1 MKYRFFRFACL
12 FLLSLLLVTAC
23 NGTKTVTSPQESPP
37 LRIAYILWPGNF
49 PMIIAQEK
57 GFFTQQGV
65 KVEPVYLQNYV
76 ASLSEFSAGQYD
88 GVAVA
93 MGSLMSIM
101 GKNPDARVVL
111 VTDQSAGGDA
121 VVVQPNIQSVA
132 DLKGKRIG
140 TKVGDF
146 GELLVTTM
154 LEKNGLT
161 TDDVTLVNT
170 EAEAIPARLQS
181 GDIQAGQTWNPY
193 LSEAV
198 KAGAKVLFST
208 KQAPGLV
215 PNIIVFHGNVLS
227 NRPNDIQ
234 AFTRAWFQALDYWQR
249 NPEESNTLIVK
260 KLKIKLEEVS
270 LDGIDLFSRQDNLKA
285 MTPGTTTESLYYTAK
300 LYADFYIR
308 TGGLSTSPDIQKSI
322 DPSFVQQLK

>member
-1 MKYRFFRFACL
+1 
-12 FLLSLLLVTAC
+12 
-23 NGTKTVTSPQESPP
+23 
-37 LRIAYILWPGNF
+37 
-49 PMIIAQEK
+49 MIIAQEK

>member
-1 MKYRFFRFACL
+1 MKYRFFRFVCL
-12 FLLSLLLVTAC
+12 FLVSLLLVTAC
-23 NGTKTVTSPQESPP
+23 NGTKTLTSHRESAP
-37 LRIAYILWPGNF
+37 LRVTYIQWPGFF

-65 KVEPVYLQNYV
+65 KVEPVYVENYIT
-76 ASLSEFSAGQYD
+76 SLSDFSAGKYD
-88 GVAVA
+88 GVTTSI
-93 MGSLMSIM
+93 GSLMSII
-101 GKNPDARVVL
+101 GKTPDARVVL

-121 VVVQPNIQSVA
+121 VLGQPNIQNVA

-140 TKVGDF
+140 TKIGDF
-146 GELLVTTM
+146 GELFVTTM
-154 LEKNGLT
+154 LEKYGLT

-170 EAEAIPARLQS
+170 EAEAIPARLQR

-193 LSEAV
+193 ISKAV
-198 KAGAKVLFST
+198 KAGAKVLFTSNET
-208 KQAPGLV
+208 PGLIPSV
-215 PNIIVFHGNVLS
+215 IVFDNKVLS

-234 AFTRAWFQALDYWQR
+234 AFSRAWFQAIDYWQS
-249 NPEESNTLIVK
+249 NPEESNTLISK

-308 TGGLSTSPDIQKSI
+308 TGGLSAAPDIQKII
-322 DPSFVQQLK
+322 DSSFVQQLK